1 MPTPH
6 PTTIPCPPHATATE
20 PGAWGEASGLRLVL
34 VYWGLLL
41 SLLAAV
47 TLIAAAFAFGQAWC
61 VLAGV
66 VALRLYAWTGQA
78 HSNLLQR
85 MLAEDDR

>member
-6 PTTIPCPPHATATE
+6 PSTLPCPRHATAAE

-78 HSNLLQR
+78 HATLLDR
-85 MLAEDDR
+85 LFTEDHR